1 MAAIAF
7 DPLEYARALESS
19 GVSREQAEVHAKAM
33 TQVFVHNMDALVT
46 RDYLD
51 TRFAEFATRLEARL
65 EGKMERR
72 FTTMDIRFTR
82 VDARLEQIDSRFE
95 QIDSRFEQIESR
107 FEQID
112 SRFSQMDARFAA
124 MDVRFARSNVMLGI
138 ILVAV
143 TVPMLQTLIGY

>member
-19 GVSREQAEVHAKAM
+19 GVPREQAEVHAKAM

-51 TRFAEFATRLEARL
+51 TRFAEFATRLEARIDA
-65 EGKMERR
+65 KMERR
-72 FTTMDIRFTR
+72 FAEM
-82 VDARLEQIDSRFE
+82 E
-95 QIDSRFEQIESR
+95 
-107 FEQID
+107 
-112 SRFSQMDARFAA
+112 
-124 MDVRFARSNVMLGI
+124 VRFARVNVLLGV

-143 TVPMLQTLIGY
+143 VIPVLQTIFAWVS